1 MILKLACILSFNVL
15 LLNAVLA
22 QTQPVRNIARF
33 DSQLTLTD
41 FNGQP
46 INRNYNGL
54 AGIPFAFDN
63 YQFGEI
69 ELKNG
74 RKFSA
79 VKFKID
85 IVAQEIVFL
94 SPTNEAGGIA
104 SDFVKSVSY
113 YDTTDVGIKQY
124 LFKTGLPP
132 IDNYKSNMF
141 CLVLADGKISLLK
154 SMFKSIDTRKND
166 FTGEI
171 LKEFRLYED
180 FYTFQNGTM
189 TRFKRDKDNILTV
202 MSDKRALME
211 KYLKENKGNF
221 KNEDYLAKILLY
233 YNNN

>member
-1 MILKLACILSFNVL
+1 MFLKIVFIFSFNLIL
-15 LLNAVLA
+15 LVDGFS
-22 QTQPVRNIARF
+22 QTQPVRNVAKF
-33 DSQLTLTD
+33 DTQLTLTD

-46 INRNYNGL
+46 LNRNYNGL
-54 AGIPFAFDN
+54 VGFPFAFDN

-74 RKFSA
+74 RKFTA

-104 SDFVKSVSY
+104 SDFVKMVSY
-113 YDTTDVGIKQY
+113 FDTTDVGINKY

-141 CLVLADGKISLLK
+141 CLVLAEGKISLLK
-154 SMFKSIDTRKND
+154 SMYKSIDTRKND

-171 LKEFRLYED
+171 VKEFRLYED
-180 FYTFQNGTM
+180 YYTFQNGVM
-189 TRFKRDKDNILTV
+189 ARFKRDKESILV
-202 MSDKRALME
+202 LMSDKRVAIE
-211 KYLKENKGNF
+211 KYLKENKGSF
-221 KNEDYLAKILLY
+221 KSEVYIAKIFSY
-233 YNNN
+233 YNNS

>member
-1 MILKLACILSFNVL
+1 MFLKIVFIVLFNCILLIDS
-15 LLNAVLA
+15 AA
-22 QTQPVRNIARF
+22 QTQPVRNLAKF
-33 DSQLTLTD
+33 NTQLTLTD

-46 INRNYNGL
+46 INRNYEGL
-54 AGIPFAFDN
+54 AGIPFVIDRF
-63 YQFGEI
+63 QFGEI

-74 RKFSA
+74 RKFNT

-94 SPTNEAGGIA
+94 SPTNEAGSIE

-113 YDTTDVGIKQY
+113 YDTTDLGINKF
-124 LFKTGLPP
+124 LFKTGFPP

-154 SMFKSIDTRKND
+154 SMFKTIDVRKND

-171 LKEFRLYED
+171 VKEFRLYED
-180 FYTFQNGTM
+180 FYTFQNGVM
-189 TRFKRDKDNILTV
+189 TRFKREKESILAL
-202 MSDKRALME
+202 MADKRVIME
-211 KYLKENKGNF
+211 KYLKENKGNL
-221 KNEDYLAKILLY
+221 KNEDYLAKIFIY

>member
-1 MILKLACILSFNVL
+1 MFLKIAYILLINCIFLIDG
-15 LLNAVLA
+15 AA
-22 QTQPVRNIARF
+22 QTQPVRNLAKF
-33 DSQLTLTD
+33 NTQYTLTD

-46 INRNYNGL
+46 INRNYIGL
-54 AGIPFAFDN
+54 EGNPFAVDQ
-63 YQFGEI
+63 YHIGEI

-74 RKFSA
+74 RKFSS

-85 IVAQEIVFL
+85 IVAHEIVFL

-104 SDFVKSVSY
+104 SDFVKLASY
-113 YDTTDVGIKQY
+113 YDTTDLGIKQY

-171 LKEFRLYED
+171 VKEFRLYED
-180 FYTFQNGTM
+180 FYTLQNGTM
-189 TRFKRDKDNILTV
+189 TRFKRDKDNILAIT
-202 MSDKRALME
+202 SDKKALME
-211 KYLKENKGNF
+211 KYLKENKGNY
-221 KNEDYLAKILLY
+221 KNEAYLTEIFNY
-233 YNNN
+233 YNKL